1 MTEQRGSLTHPSS
14 ELTPDQDI
22 KLPLECHAADGVLT
36 ITVNAATVKF
46 ATENHPTF
54 WNPED
59 DTYRFKVADANEWL
73 ESVARHITDER
84 EDGSTLLTDL
94 FDKAIENA
102 VEQGEEG
109 LADED

>member
-1 MTEQRGSLTHPSS
+1 MSDPRTLTEDESV
-14 ELTPDQDI
+14 
-22 KLPLECHAADGVLT
+22 KLPLEAKIVDGVLT

-46 ATENHPTF
+46 ATENHEEF
-54 WNPED
+54 WDAEND
-59 DTYRFKVADANEWL
+59 VYRFKVADPAIWL
-73 ESVARHITDER
+73 ESVVGRITEER

-102 VEQGEEG
+102 VEQGDEG